1 MSKKPKSGPEITSL
15 LQLRP
20 LHVALLQE
28 WSKLDDAQKR
38 ERGEAFRATATSA
51 GRWIK
56 NLEERDGAQA
66 LLDYW
71 TATIGSIP
79 GQAYPELVALAP
91 FDPATVQTSGHES
104 PFVGLDPFHIEDKER
119 FHGRDQVRDEL
130 LAASEANPLLI
141 VTGPSAI
148 GKSSLVQAGVAG
160 TLKAQPGWTVLAP
173 VTPGGDPV
181 ASLLLTV
188 RPDKAP
194 RGWLDEQRT
203 RLESDPDHLRLL
215 AEDDLAADKGVLL
228 VIDRAEEMFTFD
240 VGNAEIGVAAAALA
254 AFVAGPQPGRH
265 RVILDIRSDYL
276 EQLTAALKA
285 AKVELPETAVARPRA
300 PTPDELRQAVVRPAE
315 SVGQN
320 IEPAVTDALVADLDG
335 QADALPLLELTL
347 SKLWEAAETDRVGMA
362 EYQAVGR
369 PSLIVQNVA
378 ERVYAALDPA
388 ASHTAHLAFLQMI
401 RVSHFVSRRR
411 VRRDDL
417 REALEKT
424 DADTSRLT
432 AVLKAFDK
440 AGLIR
445 RFPGDN
451 AGDDCFEIAHEA
463 VIRNWPR
470 LLIWLQDLRRGD
482 ETRERLMAA
491 LERWRA
497 GGRRAI
503 HLLNGQGLRDA
514 VPYHGTSA
522 AFDEFVAASRKRRR
536 MLATIALT
544 VLLIALVWTGVSIWR
559 TLTAESK
566 ARLAEGNEL
575 VARGVATAR
584 ESEARLLRAQVNAR
598 EHSIAQTQISRD
610 FQRRAMMADQILMA
624 LFRKGTIGP
633 SGLPPFMVARM
644 ARTPDAVPAGPLVGF
659 DPDFLI
665 ERGGARDLAVPLPPV
680 PSPDVEIVNYPHA
693 TVFYDGRRHIPLL
706 VMSNFDPAADPIP
719 PFQGIGVFRDTRVR
733 GTQIDER
740 VSPAPDKGLVPIITF
755 QEVAWTNRAGPE
767 NSGFLHYAPLTVLMP
782 WGFYQGAWLGVETG
796 LLDIVTTDR
805 ITYLTGPILRPG
817 DPAIGDIPIPQAYFK
832 IAIYRDRTTGRRAI
846 QARMIGINAG
856 GDGTNADRSLA
867 RIIDLARRGGID
879 LRPLNL
885 TPSG

>member
-1 MSKKPKSGPEITSL
+1 MSRKPKGAPEVTSL

-28 WSKLDDAQKR
+28 WSKLDDAQKS
-38 ERGEAFRATATSA
+38 ERGEAFRATATNA

-91 FDPATVQTSGHES
+91 FDPATVQTSNQDS
-104 PFVGLDPFHIEDKER
+104 PFVGLNPFHIEDKER

-130 LAASEANPLLI
+130 LAASDANPLLI

-160 TLKAQPGWTVLAP
+160 TLKTQERWIVLAP

-181 ASLLLTV
+181 SSLLLTV
-188 RPDKAP
+188 RPDKP
-194 RGWLDEQRT
+194 PSGWLDEQRAK
-203 RLESDPDHLRLL
+203 LESDPDHLRLL
-215 AEDDLAADKGVLL
+215 AESDLEPDQGALL

-240 VGNAEIGVAAAALA
+240 VGNAEIGIVAAALA
-254 AFVAGPQPGRH
+254 AFVAGPRPGRH
-265 RVILDIRSDYL
+265 RAILDIRSDYL
-276 EQLTAALKA
+276 EQLTSALKA
-285 AKVELPETAVARPRA
+285 AKVELPDAAVARPRP
-300 PTPDELRQAVVRPAE
+300 PTPEELKEAVVKPAA

-335 QADALPLLELTL
+335 QADALPLLEFTLT
-347 SKLWEAAETDRVGMA
+347 KLWEAAETDRVGMA

-378 ERVYAALDPA
+378 ERVYGELDPA

-417 REALEKT
+417 REALDKT
-424 DADTSRLT
+424 DADVSRLGD
-432 AVLKAFDK
+432 VLKAFHK

-445 RFPGDN
+445 RFAGDKV
-451 AGDDCFEIAHEA
+451 GDDCFEIAHEA

-497 GGRRAI
+497 GGRRSI
-503 HLLNGQGLRDA
+503 QLLNGQGLREA
-514 VPYHGTSA
+514 AAYQGTSA

-536 MLATIALT
+536 TRATIILT
-544 VLLIALVWTGVSIWR
+544 ILFIGLVWTGWSIIR
-559 TLTAESK
+559 TLAAES
-566 ARLAEGNEL
+566 
-575 VARGVATAR
+575 TA
-584 ESEARLLRAQVNAR
+584 LRAADVAEQAADRTRELQTRINAR
-598 EHSIAQTQISRD
+598 SRAIVDLAIGRD
-610 FQRRAMMADQILMA
+610 FQRRAMMADQVLMA
-624 LFRKGTIGP
+624 LVNKGTVGE
-633 SGLPPFMVARM
+633 SGVPRPFLDRMHALPGAMPGGR
-644 ARTPDAVPAGPLVGF
+644 LGF
-659 DPDFLI
+659 DPNFLV
-665 ERGGARDLAVPLPPV
+665 EARGQDVVVPLPRST
-680 PSPDVEIVNYPHA
+680 SPDIEILHYPHV
-693 TVFYDGRRHIPLL
+693 TVFYDHRRRIPLL
-706 VMSNFDPAADPIP
+706 VMSNYNRTAKPTP
-719 PFQGIGVFRDTRVR
+719 PFPGIGVFPDPRVR
-733 GTQIDER
+733 GAQIQER
-740 VSPAPDKGLVPIITF
+740 VSPAPDKGLVPIISF
-755 QEVAWTNRAGPE
+755 QEAAWTTDEASA
-767 NSGFLHYAPLTVLMP
+767 NSSFLHYAPLTVLLP
-782 WGFYQGAWLGVETG
+782 WGFYQGPWLGVETE
-796 LLDIVTTDR
+796 LLSIVDADR
-805 ITYLTGPILRPG
+805 ITYLTGPILTPG
-817 DPAIGDIPIPQAYFK
+817 DLQFGGILMARSYFK
-832 IAIYRDRTTGRRAI
+832 IAIYRDPATGSRLI
-846 QARMIGINAG
+846 EGRMIGIDPRRDGANAK
-856 GDGTNADRSLA
+856 ASLA
-867 RIIDLARRGGID
+867 RIIEAVRASGID
-879 LRPLNL
+879 LGPLNL

>member
-1 MSKKPKSGPEITSL
+1 MSRKPKSGPEIISL

-71 TATIGSIP
+71 TATIGGIP
-79 GQAYPELVALAP
+79 GEAYPELVALAP
-91 FDPATVQTSGHES
+91 FDPATVQTSSKES
-104 PFVGLDPFHIEDKER
+104 PFVGLDPFRIEDKDR

-130 LAASEANPLLI
+130 LAASDANPLLI

-160 TLKAQPGWTVLAP
+160 TLRTQPRWIVLAP

-194 RGWLDEQRT
+194 RGWLDEQRA

-215 AEDDLAADKGVLL
+215 AESDLDADKGALL

-276 EQLTAALKA
+276 KQLTSALKA
-285 AKVELPETAVARPRA
+285 AKVELPEGAVARPRA
-300 PTPDELRQAVVRPAE
+300 PTPEELKEAVVRPAL

-320 IEPAVTDALVADLDG
+320 IEPAVTEALVADLDG
-335 QADALPLLELTL
+335 QADALPLLEFTL

-378 ERVYAALDPA
+378 ERVYAELDPA

-424 DADTSRLT
+424 DADASRLN
-432 AVLKAFDK
+432 AVLKAFHK
-440 AGLIR
+440 VGLIR
-445 RFPGDN
+445 RFPGDSV
-451 AGDDCFEIAHEA
+451 GDDCFEIAHEA

-491 LERWRA
+491 LERWRG
-497 GGRRAI
+497 GGRRSI

-514 VPYHGTSA
+514 VPYQGTSA

-536 MLATIALT
+536 VRATIALT
-544 VLLIALVWTGVSIWR
+544 ILFVALIWMVVALLKTLAADNKALLADASIEAAR
-559 TLTAESK
+559 DREK
-566 ARLAEGNEL
+566 AADEQTRRL
-575 VARGVATAR
+575 RQATEAR
-584 ESEARLLRAQVNAR
+584 ERAIKTVA
-598 EHSIAQTQISRD
+598 ISRD
-610 FQRRAMMADQILMA
+610 FQRRSMMADQVLMG
-624 LFRKGTIGP
+624 LIRKGTI
-633 SGLPPFMVARM
+633 SGSAVPRPFAIRM
-644 ARTPDAVPAGPLVGF
+644 DQVPRPVPAGSLGF
-659 DPDFLI
+659 DPNFLVTDGD
-665 ERGGARDLAVPLPPV
+665 RSLVVPLPR
-680 PSPDVEIVNYPHA
+680 PSPDIDTIQYPHV
-693 TVFYDGRRHIPLL
+693 TVFYDRRRRIPLL
-706 VMSNFDPAADPIP
+706 VMSNYDRVADSTT
-719 PFQGIGVFRDTRVR
+719 PFGGIGVFRDPRYR
-733 GTQIDER
+733 GAQIEER
-740 VSPAPDKGLVPIITF
+740 ISPAPDKGLVPLITF
-755 QEVAWTNRAGPE
+755 QEAAWNVGDTSAD
-767 NSGFLHYAPLTVLMP
+767 SSFLHYAPLAVLLP
-782 WGFYQGAWLGVETG
+782 WDFYQGAWLGVESELLSITG
-796 LLDIVTTDR
+796 ADS
-805 ITYLTGPILRPG
+805 ITYLTGPILRPD
-817 DPAIGDIPIPQAYFK
+817 DPVVGDIVMPRAYFK
-832 IAIYRDRTTGRRAI
+832 IAIYRDPATGRRRI
-846 QARMIGINAG
+846 EARMIGIDAG
-856 GDGTNADRSLA
+856 GDGSGADRSLP
-867 RIIDLARRGGID
+867 RIIELARRSGID

>member
-1 MSKKPKSGPEITSL
+1 MSRKPKTGPEITSL

-28 WSKLDDAQKR
+28 WSKLDDAQKSA
-38 ERGEAFRATATSA
+38 RGEAFRATATSA

-79 GQAYPELVALAP
+79 GQAYPELVALAE
-91 FDPATVQTSGHES
+91 FDPATVQTSSKQS

-130 LAASEANPLLI
+130 LAASDAHPLLI
-141 VTGPSAI
+141 VTGPSGI

-160 TLKAQPGWTVLAP
+160 TLKTQKRWIVLAP

-181 ASLLLTV
+181 SSLLLTV
-188 RPDKAP
+188 RPDKP
-194 RGWLDEQRT
+194 PSGWLDEQRAK
-203 RLESDPDHLRLL
+203 LESDPDHLRLL
-215 AEDDLAADKGVLL
+215 AESDLDPDQGALL

-240 VGNAEIGVAAAALA
+240 VGNAEIGIAAAALA

-276 EQLTAALKA
+276 EQLTSALKA
-285 AKVELPETAVARPRA
+285 AKVELPDGAVARPRP
-300 PTPDELRQAVVRPAE
+300 PTPEELKEAVVKPAQ

-320 IEPAVTDALVADLDG
+320 IEPAVTEALVADLDG
-335 QADALPLLELTL
+335 QADALPLLEFTL

-378 ERVYAALDPA
+378 ERVYAELDPV

-417 REALEKT
+417 REALDKT
-424 DADTSRLT
+424 DADASRLGD
-432 AVLKAFDK
+432 VLKAFHK

-445 RFPGDN
+445 RFPGDKV
-451 AGDDCFEIAHEA
+451 GDDCFEIAHEA

-497 GGRRAI
+497 GGRRSI
-503 HLLNGQGLRDA
+503 HLLNGQGLREA
-514 VPYHGTSA
+514 EAYHGTSA

-536 MLATIALT
+536 TMVTIALT
-544 VLLIALVWTGVSIWR
+544 VLFIGLIWTGFSIVK
-559 TLTAESK
+559 TITANAKAHLAEGK
-566 ARLAEGNEL
+566 ARLSEIKSRELQDRVDARTLAIGN
-575 VARGVATAR
+575 TA
-584 ESEARLLRAQVNAR
+584 
-598 EHSIAQTQISRD
+598 ISRD
-610 FQRRAMMADQILMA
+610 FQRRAMMADQVLMG
-624 LFRKGTIGP
+624 LVLKGTI
-633 SGLPPFMVARM
+633 ARG
-644 ARTPDAVPAGPLVGF
+644 AVPHLFLSRMDMPLGPPPGGSIGYNPNFLVQQGNQA
-659 DPDFLI
+659 LV
-665 ERGGARDLAVPLPPV
+665 VPLPRVLP
-680 PSPDVEIVNYPHA
+680 PDVETLRYPHI
-693 TVFYDGRRHIPLL
+693 TVFYDSRRRVPLL
-706 VMSNFDPAADPIP
+706 VMSNYDSNAKPTA
-719 PFQGIGVFRDTRVR
+719 PFQGIGVFPDPRVR
-733 GTQIDER
+733 GAQIQER
-740 VSPAPDKGLVPIITF
+740 VSPAPDKGLVPLISF
-755 QEVAWTNRAGPE
+755 QEAAWSTGDG
-767 NSGFLHYAPLTVLMP
+767 SGASSFLHYAPLTVLQP
-782 WGFYQGAWLGVETG
+782 WDFFQRDWLRVETE
-796 LLDIVTTDR
+796 LLSITDAVR
-805 ITYLTGPILRPG
+805 ITYLTGPILGAGEREFGGILVPRS
-817 DPAIGDIPIPQAYFK
+817 YFK
-832 IAIYRDRTTGRRAI
+832 IAIYRDPATGRRMI
-846 QARMIGINAG
+846 EARMIGIDAG
-856 GDGTNADRSLA
+856 GDGTNADNSLP
-867 RIIDLARRGGID
+867 RIIELARRGGID
-879 LRPLNL
+879 LRQLNL
-885 TPSG
+885 TPAG

>member
-38 ERGEAFRATATSA
+38 ERGEAFRVTATSA

-79 GQAYPELVALAP
+79 GQDYPELVALAE
-91 FDPATVQTSGHES
+91 FDPATVQTSSKDS

-160 TLKAQPGWTVLAP
+160 TLKTQPRWIVLPP
-173 VTPGGDPV
+173 VTPGSDPV

-203 RLESDPDHLRLL
+203 KLESDPDHLRLL
-215 AEDDLAADKGVLL
+215 AESDLEPDKGALL

-240 VGNAEIGVAAAALA
+240 VGNAEIGVAAAALG

-285 AKVELPETAVARPRA
+285 AKVELPEAAVAWPRA
-300 PTPDELRQAVVRPAE
+300 PTPDELREAVVRPAL

-335 QADALPLLELTL
+335 QADALPLLEFTL

-369 PSLIVQNVA
+369 PSLIVQTVA
-378 ERVYAALDPA
+378 ERVYGELDAA

-401 RVSHFVSRRR
+401 RISHFVSRRR
-411 VRRDDL
+411 IRRDDL

-445 RFPGDN
+445 RFPGDTV
-451 AGDDCFEIAHEA
+451 GDDCFEIAHEA

-497 GGRRAI
+497 GGRRSV

-536 MLATIALT
+536 VRATIALT
-544 VLLIALVWTGVSIWR
+544 ILFIVLVWMVVALWKTLEAAEKALEAENSIA
-559 TLTAESK
+559 TAEKSTEV
-566 ARLAEGNEL
+566 ANDETERLRRTTE
-575 VARGVATAR
+575 AR
-584 ESEARLLRAQVNAR
+584 ERATKIVA
-598 EHSIAQTQISRD
+598 ISRD
-610 FQRRAMMADQILMA
+610 FQRRSMMADQVLMGLIL
-624 LFRKGTIGP
+624 KGTIG
-633 SGLPPFMVARM
+633 GG
-644 ARTPDAVPAGPLVGF
+644 AVPRPFVTRMNYTPGPLPAGTLGF
-659 DPDFLI
+659 DPNFLVTDND
-665 ERGGARDLAVPLPPV
+665 RSLVVPLPRP
-680 PSPDVEIVNYPHA
+680 PSPDVDMIQYPHV
-693 TVFYDGRRHIPLL
+693 TIFYDHRRRIPLL
-706 VMSNFDPAADPIP
+706 AMSNYDRGADSTP
-719 PFQGIGVFRDTRVR
+719 PFAGIGVFRDPRYR
-733 GTQIDER
+733 GAQHDER
-740 VSPAPDKGLVPIITF
+740 ISPAPDKGLVPLITF
-755 QEVAWTNRAGPE
+755 QEAAWSVGDASGDA
-767 NSGFLHYAPLTVLMP
+767 GFLHYAPLAVLLP
-782 WGFYQGAWLGVETG
+782 WDFYQGPWLGVESE
-796 LLDIVTTDR
+796 LLRIAGADS
-805 ITYLTGPILRPG
+805 ITYLTGPILRPD
-817 DPAIGDIPIPQAYFK
+817 DPVIGGIVMPRSYFK
-832 IAIYRDRTTGRRAI
+832 IAIYRDPATGRRTI
-846 QARMIGINAG
+846 EARMIGIDAR
-856 GDGTNADRSLA
+856 GDGSNADRSLPA
-867 RIIDLARRGGID
+867 IIALARRGGID

-885 TPSG
+885 TPPG